1 MDISN
6 VKVNET
12 HMCVLRK
19 TENDK
24 RLTVDIVELKYI
36 HQVLQKAFTLSA
48 SKEALKQLKV
58 YLESTIGKEA
68 KL

>member
-24 RLTVDIVELKYI
+24 RLKVDIVELKYI

>member
-1 MDISN
+1 MDACIT
-6 VKVNET
+6 KVNET

-19 TENDK
+19 TENNK
-24 RLTVDIVELKYI
+24 KLKVDFVELKYV
-36 HQVLQKAFTLSA
+36 HQVLLKAFTLSA

-58 YLESTIGKEA
+58 YMESTIGKEV